1 MQQYNKQHHK
11 QLNNS
16 LSEQEIERQRQRQL
30 QRRRRRRR
38 IQHHRISGIQKRC
51 TVNGGFCST
60 SKTGSNSDYTTVVLK
75 TNRTANAKTPTTT
88 SNLDEYTTD
97 DEDDDDDDD
106 DDDN

>member
-16 LSEQEIERQRQRQL
+16 LSEQEIERQRQL
-30 QRRRRRRR
+30 QRRRRR

-51 TVNGGFCST
+51 IVNGGFCST